1 MNKKTFITLLCVL
14 VAMAIQAQKPIVW
27 EKPST
32 FMGQYNSVFKI
43 TKVELKQT
51 ETVLHIT
58 ANYPP
63 NQWIRF
69 AKESFLLTPDGKKYT
84 ITSGIKTNEQET
96 NLTLDSLFWMPE
108 NGTANLAL
116 HFKPVP
122 LDTKEMDFLEG
133 YDERDFKFWNICN
146 GNTKTKLAI
155 PDEWKDVKYA
165 KDETLPAAKINKGV
179 ATIKVKMIG
188 YKPGMHLNFHVGGFQ
203 PLGSLE
209 RFDKEFAFADDGTL
223 KAEIPLWLARE
234 VTVGVEGM
242 AYSNIVIA
250 PGEETDIL
258 MKVTSDHR
266 PFVAFKGY
274 LAKTNMDLITVE
286 DELETDQSDDNT
298 YLKVKDCKTPAER
311 MKCLTDIFNQR
322 VAAVMKSKFTTAA
335 KDLICMAAEE
345 DYVKW
350 THQFAFM
357 FSCYFVDEDGTVV
370 WSQRNLFENMEK
382 NKNLLTL
389 TEEGLD
395 PLYSWKYLNEPTSP
409 CSQTFWDAPLSLY
422 DKKAAEKNAYN
433 NELKCIQSLL
443 QPENIGLVNT
453 LFETM
458 KYEDCK
464 NVVCEYLAEQQRIA
478 EQLASAQSVFYQ
490 KYDDIA
496 PENILQTILDKYKGK
511 AVLID
516 IWATWCGPCRAGHK
530 AMAPLKEQMKG
541 QNVQFIYITSPSSPL
556 ATWQEMLK
564 DIDGDHYYLTEE
576 QYKYILEKY
585 ESDGI
590 PTYAIYNTK
599 GEQMSKYIGF
609 PGNDTIRKELEA
621 ASK

>member
-1 MNKKTFITLLCVL
+1 MNKKTFITLLYVL
-14 VAMAIQAQKPIVW
+14 IAMAIQAQKPIVW
-27 EKPST
+27 EKPSA
-32 FMGQYNSVFKI
+32 FMGQYNSEFKI

-58 ANYPP
+58 ANYAP

-69 AKESFLLTPDGKKYT
+69 AKESFLLTPDGKKYA
-84 ITSGIKTNEQET
+84 ITSGIKTNEQEA

-108 NGTANLAL
+108 SGTANLAL

-179 ATIKVKMIG
+179 ATIKVKMLG
-188 YKPGMHLNFHVGGFQ
+188 YKPGMHLNFYVGGFQ

-322 VAAVMKSKFTTAA
+322 VAAVKKSKFTTAA

-409 CSQTFWDAPLSLY
+409 CSQTFWDAPLSAY

-443 QPENIGLVNT
+443 QPENTGLANT
-453 LFETM
+453 LLETM

-464 NVVCEYLAEQQRIA
+464 NVIREYQAEQQRIA
-478 EQLASAQSVFYQ
+478 KQLASTQSVFYQ
-490 KYDDIA
+490 KFDDVA

-541 QNVQFIYITSPSSPL
+541 QNVQFI
-556 ATWQEMLK
+556 
-564 DIDGDHYYLTEE
+564 
-576 QYKYILEKY
+576 
-585 ESDGI
+585 
-590 PTYAIYNTK
+590 
-599 GEQMSKYIGF
+599 
-609 PGNDTIRKELEA
+609 
-621 ASK
+621 

>member
-1 MNKKTFITLLCVL
+1 MNKKTFITLLYVL
-14 VAMAIQAQKPIVW
+14 IAMAIQAQKPIVW
-27 EKPST
+27 EKPSA
-32 FMGQYNSVFKI
+32 FMGQYNSEFKI

-69 AKESFLLTPDGKKYT
+69 AKESFLLTPDGKKYA

-108 NGTANLAL
+108 SGTANLAL

-179 ATIKVKMIG
+179 ATIKVKMLG
-188 YKPGMHLNFHVGGFQ
+188 YKPGMHLNFYVGGFQ

-322 VAAVMKSKFTTAA
+322 VAAVKKSKFTTAA

-357 FSCYFVDEDGTVV
+357 FSCYYVDEDGTVV

-382 NKNLLTL
+382 NKDLLTL

-409 CSQTFWDAPLSLY
+409 CSLMFWDTPLSAY

-443 QPENIGLVNT
+443 QPENTGLVNT
-453 LFETM
+453 LLETM

-464 NVVCEYLAEQQRIA
+464 NVIREYRAEQQRIA

-556 ATWQEMLK
+556 ATWQEMIK
-564 DIDGDHYYLTEE
+564 DIDGDHYYLTQE

-599 GEQMSKYIGF
+599 GEQTFKHIGF
-609 PGNDTIRKELEA
+609 PGNDAIRKELEA

>member
-1 MNKKTFITLLCVL
+1 MNKKTFITLLYVL
-14 VAMAIQAQKPIVW
+14 IAMAIQAQKPIVW
-27 EKPST
+27 EKPSA
-32 FMGQYNSVFKI
+32 FMGQYNSEFKI

-58 ANYPP
+58 ANYAP

-69 AKESFLLTPDGKKYT
+69 AKESFLLTPDGKKYA
-84 ITSGIKTNEQET
+84 ITSGIKTNEQEA

-108 NGTANLAL
+108 SGTANLAL

-179 ATIKVKMIG
+179 ATIKVKMLG
-188 YKPGMHLNFHVGGFQ
+188 YKPGMHLNFYVGGFQ

-322 VAAVMKSKFTTAA
+322 VAAVKKSKFTTAA

-409 CSQTFWDAPLSLY
+409 CSQTFWDAPLSAY

-443 QPENIGLVNT
+443 QPEYTGLANT
-453 LFETM
+453 LLETM

-464 NVVCEYLAEQQRIA
+464 NVIREYQAEQQRIA
-478 EQLASAQSVFYQ
+478 KQLASTQSVFYQ
-490 KYDDIA
+490 KFDDVA

-564 DIDGDHYYLTEE
+564 DIDGDHYYLTQE

-599 GEQMSKYIGF
+599 GEQTFKHIGF
-609 PGNDTIRKELEA
+609 PGNDAIRKELEA

>member
-146 GNTKTKLAI
+146 GNTKKKLAI

-464 NVVCEYLAEQQRIA
+464 NVVCEYLAEQQSIA

-496 PENILQTILDKYKGK
+496 PDNILQTILDKYKGK